1 MSPLLLGGASFLL
14 MFVLIFLQVPIAIAM
29 ILAGTLTSAILI
41 GLDPALEIIPIE
53 IFHALSSPELAL
65 VIMFV
70 LMGNLA
76 SLAELPRD
84 IYRLSASLFG
94 HRPGGLA
101 MTTIVSSAGFGA
113 ICGSSVATTATMTKM
128 ALPEMMRYGYGNK
141 LAAGSIAAGSTLG
154 IIVPPSILL
163 ILYGILT
170 EQAINKLFVAAVI
183 PAILGVAFY
192 LFAIVYV
199 VRRNPDEAPAL
210 DRVGADVRINAARQA
225 FSFLVL
231 VLCVGGGLYSG
242 FLTINEAASVG
253 VTLSLLI
260 AWKRGKIGKSS
271 LNRSILD
278 TASTTGMIYL
288 VLIGAGIYSY
298 SMTLTGLPAEIVKV
312 IGNSGLPPLVII
324 LLLEVMYII
333 LGSIFDTVAAMVVTL
348 PFVFPLVT
356 GLGYDPIWW
365 GIINVIVMEIGLI
378 TPPIGMNV
386 FVLYGIKPE
395 LGLKNIYLGVIPF
408 AIADVGRLL
417 LLTFVPVLMI
427 IN

>member
-1 MSPLLLGGASFLL
+1 M
-14 MFVLIFLQVPIAIAM
+14 
-29 ILAGTLTSAILI
+29 
-41 GLDPALEIIPIE
+41 
-53 IFHALSSPELAL
+53 
-65 VIMFV
+65 IMFV

-154 IIVPPSILL
+154 IIVPPSIVL

-231 VLCVGGGLYSG
+231 VLCVGGGLYSV